1 MKEKEKPRKP
11 SSVQLLIRTVVKDP
25 DGKIIND
32 SGQHP
37 AKSFVLQ
44 FLEFIRYFFD
54 ATGISQKATAT
65 DGSED
70 NIYYSTSL
78 CDVHFY
84 VDAPGALE
92 YGPNWGIVIGTGNTP
107 ATNTDYKL
115 ETKLSPPNITC
126 GDSTVG
132 VAAVV
137 GANVDLTI
145 TRAFTNNTGSTIT
158 VREAGMYSRFKGGG
172 APASGLYHCIIRDV
186 LAPEVTL
193 PDKCTLTVY
202 YTIRTT
208 V

>member
-1 MKEKEKPRKP
+1 MKEKKKP

-25 DGKIIND
+25 DGKVIND

-37 AKSFVLQ
+37 AKSFVIQ

-54 ATGISQKATAT
+54 ATGASRLATAT

-70 NIYYSTSL
+70 PIYNAAGQCEL
-78 CDVHFY
+78 HFY
-84 VDAPGALE
+84 VDAPASLE
-92 YGPNWGIVIGTGNTP
+92 YGGNWGIVIGTGNTP

-115 ETKLSPPNITC
+115 ETKLSPPNITP

-137 GANVDLTI
+137 GSNVDLTI
-145 TRAFTNNTGSTIT
+145 TRAYTNNTGSTIT
-158 VREAGMYSRFKGGG
+158 VREAGIYTRYKSAG
-172 APASGLYHCIIRDV
+172 APPAGLYHCIIRDV

-193 PDKCTLTVY
+193 PDKCSLTVY